1 LIKEIIEANQRSQVR
16 YMFKFDTQKIVNGA
30 VEKTADKAFQW
41 IQEHYEGD
49 LIEILIDRAIEKLT
63 EDPKWRQM
71 LIEGIMDYVGSKLD

>member
-1 LIKEIIEANQRSQVR
+1 
-16 YMFKFDTQKIVNGA
+16 MFKFDTQKIVNGA

-41 IQEHYEGD
+41 IKDHYEGD

-71 LIEGIMDYVGSKLD
+71 LIWGAT